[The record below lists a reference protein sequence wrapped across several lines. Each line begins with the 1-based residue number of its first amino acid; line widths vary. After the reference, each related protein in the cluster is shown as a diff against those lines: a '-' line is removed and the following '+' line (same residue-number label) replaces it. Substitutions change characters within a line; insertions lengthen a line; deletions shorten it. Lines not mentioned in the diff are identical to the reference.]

1 MCKNFLSLDISLEIG
16 FFIRRNSNYTEYSTL
31 TPNSPITWSIT
42 VSDSYFYLVRYVKFG
57 ILCIEFTVTESY
69 SGNSWV
75 EILSGLPVSNYG
87 SALSCINATSQRHG
101 VPYAN
106 YNKNGIIFIVTTD
119 ENYVNVGDTL
129 CISGVI
135 IYEKSLVEESS

>member
-16 FFIRRNSNYTEYSTL
+16 FFIHENSNYTEYSTL

-135 IYEKSLVEESS
+135 IYEKPLVEESS